1 MIKDLLTV
9 GEVIRR
15 IMEKAR
21 GVAQENQK
29 DLLAIEGREK
39 RMKG

>member
-21 GVAQENQK
+21 GVAQEIRK
-29 DLLAIEGREK
+29 TFWP
-39 RMKG
+39 